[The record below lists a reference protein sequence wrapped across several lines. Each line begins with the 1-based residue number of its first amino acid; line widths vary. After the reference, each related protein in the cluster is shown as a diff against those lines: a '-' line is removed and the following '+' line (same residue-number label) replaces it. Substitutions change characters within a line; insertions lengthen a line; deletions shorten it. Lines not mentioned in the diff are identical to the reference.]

1 LLANPLLAN
10 PCSQAPRADA
20 VRLVNKDMTFLRA
33 WLRAAVRSA
42 AATKYR
48 LALLVVLVAVI
59 ARAAWTPWFGGSLD
73 HLLACPVVIS
83 VALCAGYGPALG
95 ATALLTLFAW
105 LWPGVS
111 DGSPAFTQ
119 ARLATL
125 AIGGAA
131 MAAIGG
137 YFYAAH
143 RASAVAQYARRVA
156 DINTALSAGTT
167 IRDTAQRVLAA
178 VGSAIGC
185 ATATV
190 LRVDSVTGRLIA
202 VCSVGATPDMDVR
215 WRQIALDPTCV
226 AGEAARTGRAAVIR
240 GSADWSRR
248 YPGTAS
254 QAAASGLGRALAL
267 PLVAEGRVVGVLALA
282 GVTLTRVHREWA
294 FVEAVQTQC
303 ALAMARAELYET
315 TLRTHAAE
323 ATEAVERGR
332 TDRLRTYLEHL
343 QDVTAA
349 FSRSGTAGEVAE
361 AFVSAAEALFGGKAG
376 ALYKLVPGWGVLEL
390 VASPRYADTVAR
402 LNARVPLEAETPS
415 TEAARTRCTVVVQDL
430 EQMKRRFPAL
440 VAGLRKIDAT
450 SCVALPLI
458 FEDRVIGAVGFAS
471 KHRLDFDA
479 DDARFLEAIAAQ
491 CAIALSRA
499 EAYEQTGRAREAE
512 GAHRLRTE
520 KLLTHAERLQAA
532 TAALS
537 RSLTA
542 SDIAGAVMTTG
553 LRSMGAVTA
562 TIARVG
568 PGGDLEIVASV
579 WPTTDA
585 DRHATRDRNDEQ
597 TLSAEAVRRRIAVVV
612 RSRHE
617 WERRFPASAAEA
629 RTAGLTSCVAV
640 PLIDEKRI
648 RGTLTF
654 AWNDEFTPDADE
666 VRFMEALGT
675 QYLAALDRAEAYE
688 AERKARQVA
697 EESGRAREA
706 FLATVSHELR
716 TPLNSILGW
725 ADMLRRPALDP
736 GRVRQ
741 GLDTIAKSARIQADL
756 IDQLLETSRI
766 VAGKA
771 QLRMS
776 ASSPALIVE
785 SAVDVVRPA
794 AEAKGIALDVRMESP
809 SEAYWCDPQRLQQV
823 LWNLLSNA
831 VKFTPAGGRVSLT
844 QRNTPGGIEFTVV
857 DTGIGIPKGFLAHV
871 FDPFEQADSSSTRE
885 YGGLGLGL
893 AITRHLVEL
902 HGGTIHAES
911 DGPGHGARFIVEL
924 PVRRVLARQD
934 PPRSWTV
941 PAAIDPPALPI
952 LDGVSVLVVDDDASA
967 REMTAAGLA
976 ETGAFV
982 TAVES
987 ADEALAML
995 RQSRFDVVVADIGMP
1010 AKDGYAL
1017 MRELRSS
1024 GDRVMART
1032 PAVAVTAYTSQR
1044 DRTAALEAGYQ
1055 AHLPKPVDLSALA
1068 EMLFVLARGST
1079 IPPVEQRRPM

>member
-1 LLANPLLAN
+1 
-10 PCSQAPRADA
+10 
-20 VRLVNKDMTFLRA
+20 MTSLRA
-33 WLRAAVRSA
+33 WLRTASGAGGSAATRYSLAFGAVLAAV
-42 AATKYR
+42 T
-48 LALLVVLVAVI
+48 
-59 ARAAWTPWFGGSLD
+59 ARAALTRWYGASLD
-73 HLLACPVVIS
+73 QLICNLVVILLAFWV
-83 VALCAGYGPALG
+83 GRGPAIG
-95 ATALLTLFAW
+95 AAALLTIIAW
-105 LWPGVS
+105 QVPPEGA
-111 DGSPAFTQ
+111 DEAHAG
-119 ARLATL
+119 RLATL

-131 MAAIGG
+131 MAVIGG
-137 YFYAAH
+137 YFHASH
-143 RASAVAQYARRVA
+143 RASVKYARRLQEIA
-156 DINTALSAGTT
+156 STLSAGTT
-167 IRDTAQRVLAA
+167 IRDTGQRVLGAA
-178 VGSAIGC
+178 GAALGC
-185 ATATV
+185 VTGAV
-190 LRVDSVTGRLIA
+190 LRVDPETGTLIPLCSAGVTRDTDA
-202 VCSVGATPDMDVR
+202 R
-215 WRQIALDPTCV
+215 WLRIALDPKFATS
-226 AGEAARTGRAAVIR
+226 EAVRTGRAVFIR
-240 GSADWSRR
+240 DREDWARR
-248 YPGTAS
+248 YPETAPR
-254 QAAASGLGRALAL
+254 AVASRLASALAL
-267 PLVAEGRVVGVLALA
+267 PLVADGRVVGVLALN
-282 GVTLTRVHREWA
+282 GPTLTNAAHGEWA
-294 FVEAVQTQC
+294 FVQAVQTQC

-315 TLRTHAAE
+315 DQRDRAAQAAAAAE
-323 ATEAVERGR
+323 ATRAADAAERGR
-332 TDRLRTYLEHL
+332 SDRLRTYLQHL

-349 FSRSGTAGEVAE
+349 FSRSGTASEVAE
-361 AFVSAAEALFGGKAG
+361 AFVSAAEALFDGKAG

-415 TEAARTRCTVVVQDL
+415 TEAARTRCSVVVQDL

-471 KHRLDFDA
+471 KRRLEFDA
-479 DDARFLEAIAAQ
+479 DDARFLDAIAAQ

-499 EAYEQTGRAREAE
+499 EAYDQTARAREAE

-562 TIARVG
+562 TITRVG

-579 WPTTDA
+579 WPNKDTD
-585 DRHATRDRNDEQ
+585 RNPTRDRRDEQ
-597 TLSAEAVRRRIAVVV
+597 TLSAEALRRRIAIVV
-612 RSRHE
+612 RSPHE
-617 WERRFPASAAEA
+617 WERRFPTSAADA

-640 PLIDEKRI
+640 PLIQGKAL

-776 ASSPALIVE
+776 ASTPALIIE

-794 AEAKGIALDVRMESP
+794 AEAKGIALDVRMDSP
-809 SEAYWCDPQRLQQV
+809 AEAYWCDPQRLQQV

-844 QRNTPGGIEFTVV
+844 QRSTAAGTEFTVT
-857 DTGIGIPKGFLAHV
+857 DTGIGIPKSFLAHV

-911 DGPGHGARFIVEL
+911 DGPGQGARFVVEL
-924 PVRRVLARQD
+924 PVRRALARQD
-934 PPRSWTV
+934 PLRAW
-941 PAAIDPPALPI
+941 PASPSVDPAPLPT
-952 LDGVSVLVVDDDASA
+952 LDGVSVLVVDDDPGA
-967 REMTAAGLA
+967 RDMTAAGLA

-995 RQSRFDVVVADIGMP
+995 RQARFDVVVADIGMP
-1010 AKDGYAL
+1010 AKDGHAL

-1024 GDRVMART
+1024 GDREMARI

-1055 AHLPKPVDLSALA
+1055 AHLPKPVDLAALA
-1068 EMLFVLARGST
+1068 EMLFVLARGAR
-1079 IPPVEQRRPM
+1079 IPPVVQRRPM

>member
-1 LLANPLLAN
+1 
-10 PCSQAPRADA
+10 
-20 VRLVNKDMTFLRA
+20 MTSLRA
-33 WLRAAVRSA
+33 WLRVASGAGGA
-42 AATKYR
+42 AATRYS
-48 LALLVVLVAVI
+48 LALGAVLVAAI
-59 ARAAWTPWFGGSLD
+59 ARAAWTPWFGGSFD
-73 HLLACPVVIS
+73 HLLAYLVVIS
-83 VALCAGYGPALG
+83 VALCAGRGPALA
-95 ATALLTLFAW
+95 ATALTIVMAW
-105 LWPGVS
+105 AWPGVA
-111 DGSPAFTQ
+111 DGPSGAANA

-125 AIGGAA
+125 AMGGAA
-131 MAAIGG
+131 MAAIGV
-137 YFYAAH
+137 YFHTAH
-143 RASAVAQYARRVA
+143 RASVTTEYARRVE
-156 DINTALSAGTT
+156 DITSALSPATT
-167 IRDTAQRVLAA
+167 TRDTGQRVLASA
-178 VGSAIGC
+178 GSALGC
-185 ATATV
+185 ATGAV
-190 LRVDSVTGRLIA
+190 LRVNAATGRLIP
-202 VCSVGATPDMDVR
+202 VCSAGVTPEMDVR
-215 WRQIALDPTCV
+215 WLRIALDP
-226 AGEAARTGRAAVIR
+226 AFAASEAARTGRAAVIR
-240 GSADWSRR
+240 DLQDWSRR
-248 YPGTAS
+248 YPATAIEAS
-254 QAAASGLGRALAL
+254 ASGLANALAL
-267 PLVAEGRVVGVLALA
+267 PLVADGRVVGVLALT
-282 GVTLTRVHREWA
+282 GVTLTDAHGEWG

-303 ALAMARAELYET
+303 ALAMARAELNET
-315 TLRTHAAE
+315 ARRNRAAE
-323 ATEAVERGR
+323 AAEASAATLAVEAVERAR
-332 TDRLRTYLEHL
+332 ADRLRTYLQHL

-349 FSRSGTAGEVAE
+349 FSRSGTASEVAE
-361 AFVSAAEALFGGKAG
+361 AFVAAAEALFGGKAG

-415 TEAARTRCTVVVQDL
+415 TEAARMRCTVVVQDL

-471 KHRLDFDA
+471 KDRLEFDA

-512 GAHRLRTE
+512 GAHRLRME

-568 PGGDLEIVASV
+568 SGGELEIVASV
-579 WPTTDA
+579 WPKADA
-585 DRHATRDRNDEQ
+585 DRQQARDGTDEQ

-612 RSRHE
+612 RSPHE

-640 PLIDEKRI
+640 PLIHEKRI

-736 GRVRQ
+736 SRVRQ

-776 ASSPALIVE
+776 ASTPALIIE

-809 SEAYWCDPQRLQQV
+809 AEAYWCDPQRLQQV

-844 QRNTPGGIEFTVV
+844 QRNTPGGTEFTVV
-857 DTGIGIPKGFLAHV
+857 DTGIGIPKNFLAHV

-893 AITRHLVEL
+893 AITRHLVQL

-911 DGPGHGARFIVEL
+911 DGPGRGARFIVEL

-934 PPRSWTV
+934 PIRPWPGSGPV
-941 PAAIDPPALPI
+941 DPAPLPI
-952 LDGVSVLVVDDDASA
+952 LEGVSVLVVDDDPSA
-967 REMTAAGLA
+967 REMTATGLS
-976 ETGAFV
+976 ETGAYV

-995 RQSRFDVVVADIGMP
+995 RQARFDVVVADIGMP

-1024 GDRVMART
+1024 GDREMARI

-1044 DRTAALEAGYQ
+1044 DRTAALEAGFQ

>member
-1 LLANPLLAN
+1 MR
-10 PCSQAPRADA
+10 S
-20 VRLVNKDMTFLRA
+20 LRA
-33 WLRAAVRSA
+33 WLRAWAGSA

-48 LALLVVLVAVI
+48 LVFIVVLVAVI
-59 ARAAWTPWFGGSLD
+59 VRAAWTPWFGGSLD
-73 HLLACPVVIS
+73 HLLACPVVIL
-83 VALCAGYGPALG
+83 VALCAGQRPAFG
-95 ATALLTLFAW
+95 ATALLTIIAW

-111 DGSPAFTQ
+111 DGSPASTHA
-119 ARLATL
+119 ARVVTI

-137 YFYAAH
+137 YFHAAH
-143 RASAVAQYARRVA
+143 RASALAQYARRVD
-156 DINTALSAGTT
+156 DITSALSAGTT
-167 IRDTAQRVLAA
+167 IRDTGQRVLAA
-178 VGSAIGC
+178 VGSAMGC
-185 ATATV
+185 ATGAV
-190 LRVDSVTGRLIA
+190 LQVDSVTGRLIP
-202 VCSVGATPDMDVR
+202 VCSAGVTPDIDMR
-215 WRQIALDPTCV
+215 WLRIALDPAC
-226 AGEAARTGRAAVIR
+226 APSEAARTGRAVVIR
-240 GSADWSRR
+240 SSEDWSRR
-248 YPGTAS
+248 YAS
-254 QAAASGLGRALAL
+254 SAAQAAASGLRRALAL
-267 PLVAEGRVVGVLALA
+267 PLVADGRIVGVLALA
-282 GVTLTRVHREWA
+282 DVTLTNAYGEWA

-315 TLRTHAAE
+315 TLRNRAAE
-323 ATEAVERGR
+323 ATEVAAATRAVERGR

-349 FSRSGTAGEVAE
+349 FSRSGTAAEVAE

-568 PGGDLEIVASV
+568 PSGELEIVASV

-585 DRHATRDRNDEQ
+585 DRHATRDRKDEQ

-612 RSRHE
+612 RSPHE

-640 PLIDEKRI
+640 PLIHEKRI

-771 QLRMS
+771 QLRMA
-776 ASSPALIVE
+776 ASSPALIIE

-794 AEAKGIALDVRMESP
+794 AEAKGIALDVRMDSP

-911 DGPGHGARFIVEL
+911 DGPGQGARFIVEL

-934 PPRSWTV
+934 PPRPWTV
-941 PAAIDPPALPI
+941 PAQVDPPALPI
-952 LDGVSVLVVDDDASA
+952 LDGVSVLVVDDDPSA

-1024 GDRVMART
+1024 GDRVMARI

-1068 EMLFVLARGST
+1068 QMLFVLARGST